1 MYQAYLILY
10 LGLDIKI
17 KYFCFTTYMRGSVSL
32 EGVNLF
38 VRGISGILRIVLLY
52 LNYMFYN
59 YIGWIF
65 PRFKK
70 RKFPSKSHHAS
81 IYWEYFLFYMKDN
94 PVLRHLQS
102 MLYTYVLYVQFTLVA
117 KTGFFK
123 KMFESIK
130 FIGKLISSSRQ
141 SFF

>member
-38 VRGISGILRIVLLY
+38 VRGISGILRKVLLY

-65 PRFKK
+65 QEEEVSQQVTPCFNILGV
-70 RKFPSKSHHAS
+70 FFIS
-81 IYWEYFLFYMKDN
+81 YEGQ
-94 PVLRHLQS
+94 HLQS
-102 MLYTYVLYVQFTLVA
+102 MLFTDVLYVQFTLVA

-123 KMFESIK
+123 KMSESIK
-130 FIGKLISSSRQ
+130 FIGKLISSSGQ
-141 SFF
+141 SHF

>member
-65 PRFKK
+65 QEEDVSQQVTPCFNILGVFFISYEGQPGLETSSVDAIYRCTICTIYFS
-70 RKFPSKSHHAS
+70 SKD
-81 IYWEYFLFYMKDN
+81 WFLQKD
-94 PVLRHLQS
+94 V
-102 MLYTYVLYVQFTLVA
+102 
-117 KTGFFK
+117 
-123 KMFESIK
+123 
-130 FIGKLISSSRQ
+130 
-141 SFF
+141 